1 MENTNWSNFIVS
13 ASSISAIMSRP
24 RGCTNLTNPQ
34 KEKFALLQAKDELT
48 EAEAK
53 TMEVLTAKKERFE
66 NPELSVAAKKYL
78 ITRYSWE
85 KYNRGTLPVN
95 DKASALI
102 KGNELEADAIKM
114 LSKRDRVKYL
124 LGTEF
129 IKNDF
134 IFGRCDIYSPERN
147 KVVDIKVSWGIH
159 SYLPNHITT
168 LSVKYWMQMQAYL
181 ELYDLEVGEVCW
193 VLLNTPPFLI
203 ERERTKFT
211 EKYMTGEIEA
221 EKFEEHMERLD
232 LNYDYNII
240 PRKRK
245 IITFVVNRERSFME
259 KVSKKVEKCREW
271 MAEFDKIHSDN
282 KKIITLSDKYAS
294 NIEEDNTESNPD

>member
-95 DKASALI
+95 DKAMNL
-102 KGNELEADAIKM
+102 KQM
-114 LSKRDRVKYL
+114 L
-124 LGTEF
+124 
-129 IKNDF
+129 
-134 IFGRCDIYSPERN
+134 
-147 KVVDIKVSWGIH
+147 
-159 SYLPNHITT
+159 
-168 LSVKYWMQMQAYL
+168 
-181 ELYDLEVGEVCW
+181 
-193 VLLNTPPFLI
+193 
-203 ERERTKFT
+203 
-211 EKYMTGEIEA
+211 
-221 EKFEEHMERLD
+221 
-232 LNYDYNII
+232 
-240 PRKRK
+240 
-245 IITFVVNRERSFME
+245 
-259 KVSKKVEKCREW
+259 
-271 MAEFDKIHSDN
+271 
-282 KKIITLSDKYAS
+282 
-294 NIEEDNTESNPD
+294 